1 MSDNINFDYKNL
13 SPFKWFVLE
22 NFPFIEADFDALT
35 EWQLFCKIGKE
46 INKIIDSQNIVG
58 EQAEILT
65 NAFNNLKNYVDNY
78 FDNLDVQDEINNKLN
93 QMVEDGT
100 LENILLNY
108 TTITKVYNT
117 HQEMIEDST
126 LLKNSRCKTLGY
138 YNVNDGGGAYYLITD
153 TQPNIYYENLQ
164 NGLYAILLNNGTI
177 NVNQLGARGDGIT
190 NDSSAIQLAINNFND
205 ILFLEKTYL
214 LETPITINNTNSL
227 NIRGINKNSKI
238 KINSNIYAFEFN
250 SLKDKTI
257 ENLFFD
263 VNNGGGILKTNNSD
277 LDFDFNIKNINGE
290 IRTSNNEI
298 IKIVNMHHLKI
309 ENCYLVNK
317 SSNYTPTALNLDGVV
332 NGTINKNNFSY
343 FEKGIHITNN
353 SGFTN
358 EGLIISENLFYQ
370 NKNQIISDNSN
381 TILFYDIN
389 NNVFDYCE
397 TYGIK
402 LQNVESSIIS
412 NNYFG
417 INNENCICVYVRQ
430 INNTHTD
437 LSINENKFINYLQTM
452 NNPFIKINDEEDNIQ
467 NGLKI
472 IGNGATGFKTFAN
485 LNEIN
490 YGSILNNTSQ
500 TTISPNDFITGNSIN
515 NINYDNNQNGGG
527 SKYLH
532 SILNKNR
539 NIYPE
544 YEDVKTEITH
554 NTFFKPSN
562 ANGFHLYI
570 TFANSS
576 QETQLI
582 NLILSKTGV
591 DNLLIGNQSIAPNAI
606 YENFSIF
613 VPAGYSFK
621 YNTTNPSSV
630 IVQNAHVIY

>member
-1 MSDNINFDYKNL
+1 MNKFDYKNL
-13 SPFKWFVLE
+13 TPFKWFVLE

-35 EWQLFCKIGKE
+35 EWQLFCKLGKE
-46 INKIIDSQNIVG
+46 INKIIDSQNVVG
-58 EQAEILT
+58 TEMEKFSQAFIELQ
-65 NAFNNLKNYVDNY
+65 NYVDNY
-78 FDNLDVQDEINNKLN
+78 FKNLDVQDEINNKLN
-93 QMVEDGT
+93 EMAEDGT

-108 TTITKVYNT
+108 TIITKVYDT

-138 YNVNDGGGAYYLITD
+138 YNVNDGGGSYYLITD

-164 NGLYAILLNNGTI
+164 NGLYAILINDGSV
-177 NVNQLGARGDGIT
+177 NVNQVGAKGDGIT

-214 LETPITINNTNSL
+214 LETPILINNTNSL

-263 VNNGGGILKTNNSD
+263 INNGGGILKTNNSE

-332 NGTINKNNFSY
+332 NGTISKNTFSY
-343 FEKGIHITNN
+343 FEKGIHITDN

-358 EGLIISENLFYQ
+358 EGMIINDNLFYQ
-370 NKNQIISDNSN
+370 NKNQIISDNSKM
-381 TILFYDIN
+381 ILFYDIN

-397 TYGIK
+397 TYAIK

-430 INNTHTD
+430 INNIHTD

-452 NNPFIKINDEEDNIQ
+452 VNPYIKINEENDRSQ
-467 NGLKI
+467 VGLKI
-472 IGNGATGFKTFAN
+472 IGNGATGFKTFVEV
-485 LNEIN
+485 NEVSN
-490 YGSILNNTSQ
+490 GNILNNTS
-500 TTISPNDFITGNSIN
+500 TTSISPNNYLAGNSIN
-515 NINYDNNQNGGG
+515 NIRYSNNYNGGG

-532 SILNKNR
+532 SQLNENR
-539 NIYPE
+539 NLYPE
-544 YEDVKTEITH
+544 YEDIKSQLTH
-554 NTFFKPSN
+554 NTFFKPTN
-562 ANGFHLYI
+562 ANGFYLYI
-570 TFANSS
+570 TFANTS

-582 NLILSKTGV
+582 NLFLSKTGA
-591 DNLLIGNQSIAPNAI
+591 DSLSIGNQSIAPNAI
-606 YENFSIF
+606 YEIFSIF
-613 VPAGYSFK
+613 VPAGYCFK
-621 YNTTNPSSV
+621 YNTANPSNV
-630 IVQNAHVIY
+630 IIQNAHVIY

>member
-1 MSDNINFDYKNL
+1 MNKFEFKNL
-13 SPFKWFVLE
+13 TPFKWFVLE

-35 EWQLFCKIGKE
+35 EWQLFCKLGKE
-46 INKIIDSQNIVG
+46 INKIIDSQNVVG
-58 EQAEILT
+58 TEMEKFSQAFIELQ
-65 NAFNNLKNYVDNY
+65 NYVNNY
-78 FDNLDVQDEINNKLN
+78 FENLDVQDEINNKLN
-93 QMVEDGT
+93 EMAEDGT

-177 NVNQLGARGDGIT
+177 NVNQLGAKGDGLT

-214 LETPITINNTNSL
+214 LETPIIINNTNSL

-263 VNNGGGILKTNNSD
+263 VNNGGGILKTNNSE
-277 LDFDFNIKNINGE
+277 LDFDFTIRNINGE

-317 SSNYTPTALNLDGVV
+317 SSNYTPTCINLDCVV
-332 NGTINKNNFSY
+332 NGSISKNTFSY
-343 FEKGIHITNN
+343 FEKGIHITDN

-358 EGLIISENLFYQ
+358 EGMIINDNLFYQ
-370 NKNQIISDNSN
+370 NKNQIISDN
-381 TILFYDIN
+381 TRIILFYDIN
-389 NNVFDYCE
+389 NNLFDFCE

-417 INNENCICVYVRQ
+417 SNNENCIMLYIRQ
-430 INNTHTD
+430 ITNGHTD

-452 NNPFIKINDEEDNIQ
+452 NNPFIKINEENDKKQ

-472 IGNGATGFKTFAN
+472 IGNHATGFKTFVEV
-485 LNEIN
+485 NEVI
-490 YGSILNNTSQ
+490 YGNILNNTSV
-500 TTISPNDFITGNSIN
+500 TSISPNNYLSGNSIN
-515 NINYDNNQNGGG
+515 NIRYSNNHNGGG
-527 SKYLH
+527 AKYLH
-532 SILNKNR
+532 SQLNENR
-539 NIYPE
+539 NLYPE
-544 YEDVKTEITH
+544 YEDIKSQLTH
-554 NTFFKPSN
+554 NTFFKPTN
-562 ANGFHLYI
+562 ANGFYLYI

-582 NLILSKTGV
+582 NFILSKTGV
-591 DNLLIGNQSIAPNAI
+591 DNLQIGNQSIAPNAI

-621 YNTTNPSSV
+621 YTAANPSSV